1 MSARTITRREVLE
14 AGLLLAG
21 SAGLLP
27 LLAACSDEREA
38 QPPDSVLDVFAD
50 PASLQGLGRL
60 YLARFPDEADA
71 EVLLQALLND
81 LEVLPDSRTGLR
93 NQLRSRIEGD
103 FERGDVF
110 QLRGW
115 MLSRTEGRLWAL
127 AALDVP

>member
-1 MSARTITRREVLE
+1 MSGRAITRREVLA
-14 AGLLLAG
+14 AGLAVGG

-27 LLAACSDEREA
+27 LLAACPDGEA
-38 QPPDSVLDVFAD
+38 RPPDSPVDVFAD

-60 YLARFPDEADA
+60 YLERFPDEADA
-71 EVLLQALLND
+71 KVLLQALLTD
-81 LEVLPDSRTGLR
+81 LEVLPDSRDRLR
-93 NQLRSRIEGD
+93 DQLRSRIEED